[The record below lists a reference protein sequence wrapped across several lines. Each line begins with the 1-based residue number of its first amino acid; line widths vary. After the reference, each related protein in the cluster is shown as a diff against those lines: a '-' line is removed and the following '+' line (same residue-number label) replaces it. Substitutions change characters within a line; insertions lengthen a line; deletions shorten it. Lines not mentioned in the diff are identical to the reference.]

1 MSVMGI
7 FQQQPRN
14 SCRHSRC
21 KIRHA
26 LNVNEMKS
34 KLWKLR
40 LFQVAHI
47 MAVPF
52 FGWIGESV
60 RGHGSSAWTLWHWLM
75 AGLALYAALGG
86 FFFRRTLMRRSEDA
100 LAKDATDPKAL
111 KQWET
116 SQIIGMSMAEGV
128 VVMGLVVRVV
138 LGGTLWQASLFYAVG
153 LLLLLLWTP
162 RLPTKPASN

>member
-1 MSVMGI
+1 
-7 FQQQPRN
+7 
-14 SCRHSRC
+14 
-21 KIRHA
+21 
-26 LNVNEMKS
+26 
-34 KLWKLR
+34 
-40 LFQVAHI
+40 

-52 FGWIGESV
+52 FGWIGESI

-86 FFFRRTLMRRSEDA
+86 FFFRRTLMRRSEDT

>member
-1 MSVMGI
+1 
-7 FQQQPRN
+7 
-14 SCRHSRC
+14 
-21 KIRHA
+21 
-26 LNVNEMKS
+26 
-34 KLWKLR
+34 
-40 LFQVAHI
+40 
-47 MAVPF
+47 
-52 FGWIGESV
+52 
-60 RGHGSSAWTLWHWLM
+60 M